1 MPKDINKLVGT
12 QAKAVPVKPKEI
24 GIDTTQNLS
33 NTILD
38 AADVSKLD
46 ISALEN
52 FSTVAQTREEV
63 YKLIDTMAQDDK
75 ISSILETYAE
85 DTVEPN
91 DSGKIVWVE
100 SNNEDCAKYI
110 SYLLED
116 LNVDKNMYGWAFKLC
131 KYGDLYLR
139 LYRESDYGTDL
150 LFGQESKEKKSLN
163 EDVNDKNT
171 DDNTLKE
178 DVNLKISRK
187 DDHFV
192 HYVEA
197 ISNPGEMFDLQKFG
211 KTMGFIKAPVSIQQI
226 YNSNSNIVNSYLNY
240 KMNKRD
246 VYVYDATEFVHACL
260 EDNSS
265 RTPEEVTIF
274 IDDKK
279 EGTEEVSSN
288 YTVKRGQSLLANS
301 FKIWRELT
309 LLENSVL
316 LNRITKSAIVR
327 ILSIDGG
334 DMSKEQVQ
342 NFIARLKEKI
352 EQKSAINV
360 GNSFAE
366 YTNPG
371 PMENII
377 YVPTHGTQGT
387 ITSSEIGGN
396 VDPKQLTDLDWFN
409 NGLYGSFRIPKAYFG
424 WTDDGAGFNG
434 GTSLSIL
441 SARYGKL
448 VKRIQNTLCQ
458 MITDIINIFLI
469 DKGLDSYVNDFTIRM
484 QSPITQEELDR
495 RENMRNR
502 IGVIGD
508 LMNQLGNAIPNEVIK
523 LKILKELLASSINS
537 PEVVSLIQE
546 QIDELENPETKT
558 EEKEEQKENPLPKPI
573 STSAPSESGIPEL
586 DIENNEESNET
597 SLENEVIEPIEG
609 EEGGEES
616 YLPTPD
622 ELNLDM
628 TNNGEF

>member
-12 QAKAVPVKPKEI
+12 QTKAVPVKQKEI

-46 ISALEN
+46 IAALEN
-52 FSTVAQTREEV
+52 FSAVSQTREEI

-91 DSGKIVWVE
+91 DDGKIVWVE
-100 SNNEDCAKYI
+100 SKDEDCAKYI

-116 LNVDKNMYGWAFKLC
+116 LNVDKNIYGWAFKLC

-150 LFGQESKEKKSLN
+150 LFGQEDKEKKSLN
-163 EDVNDKNT
+163 EDVN
-171 DDNTLKE
+171 
-178 DVNLKISRK
+178 LKISGK

-192 HYVEA
+192 HYVEVVP
-197 ISNPGEMFDLQKFG
+197 NPGEMFDLQKFG
-211 KTMGFIKAPVSIQQI
+211 KTMGYIQAPANIQQI
-226 YNSNSNIVNSYLNY
+226 YDKNSNLINSYLNY

-246 VYVYDATEFVHACL
+246 VNVFDATEFVHACL

-274 IDDKK
+274 IDEK
-279 EGTEEVSSN
+279 ENGGEEKSSN

-327 ILSIDGG
+327 ILTIDGG

-352 EQKSAINV
+352 EQKAALNID
-360 GNSFAE
+360 NSYAE

-387 ITSSEIGGN
+387 ITASTIGGD

-458 MITDIINIFLI
+458 MITDVINIFLI
-469 DKGLDSYVNDFTIRM
+469 DKNLDSYVNAFTIRM
-484 QSPITQEELDR
+484 QPPITQAELDR

-502 IGVIGD
+502 IGVVSD
-508 LMNQLGNAIPNEVIK
+508 VMNQLNAAIPDETIK
-523 LKILKELLASSINS
+523 LKILKELLSSSINN
-537 PEVVSLIQE
+537 PEVVTLIQE
-546 QIDELENPETKT
+546 QIDKLENTETPE
-558 EEKEEQKENPLPKPI
+558 EDEDNNKETPLPKPI
-573 STSAPSESGIPEL
+573 SSSAGPDNSSALDL
-586 DIENNEESNET
+586 DIEENHTEEPTET
-597 SLENEVIEPIEG
+597 ENEIIEPIEG

>member
-12 QAKAVPVKPKEI
+12 QTKAVPVKQKEI

-38 AADVSKLD
+38 AADTSKLD

-52 FSTVAQTREEV
+52 FSAVSQTREEV

-91 DSGKIVWVE
+91 DDGKIVWVE
-100 SNNEDCAKYI
+100 SKDEDCAKYI

-116 LNVDKNMYGWAFKLC
+116 LNVDKNIYGWAFKLC

-150 LFGQESKEKKSLN
+150 LFGQEGKEKKSLN
-163 EDVNDKNT
+163 EDVN
-171 DDNTLKE
+171 
-178 DVNLKISRK
+178 LKISGK

-192 HYVEA
+192 HYVEVVP
-197 ISNPGEMFDLQKFG
+197 NPGEMFDLQKFG
-211 KTMGFIKAPVSIQQI
+211 KTMGFIQAPANIQQI
-226 YNSNSNIVNSYLNY
+226 YDKNSNLMNSYLNY
-240 KMNKRD
+240 KMNRRD
-246 VYVYDATEFVHACL
+246 VNVFDATEFVHACL

-274 IDDKK
+274 IDEKDEDKV
-279 EGTEEVSSN
+279 GPSSN

-316 LNRITKSAIVR
+316 LNRITKSAIIR

-352 EQKSAINV
+352 EQKAAINV
-360 GNSFAE
+360 DNSYAE

-387 ITSSEIGGN
+387 ITASTIGGD

-469 DKGLDSYVNDFTIRM
+469 DKNLDSYVNAFTIRM
-484 QSPITQEELDR
+484 QPPITQAELDR

-502 IGVIGD
+502 IGVISD
-508 LMNQLGNAIPNEVIK
+508 LMNQLNASITDETIK
-523 LKILKELLASSINS
+523 LKILKELLSSSINN

-546 QIDELENPETKT
+546 QIDKLENSETPEEDEDKN
-558 EEKEEQKENPLPKPI
+558 KETPLPRPI
-573 STSAPSESGIPEL
+573 SSSAEPDNSPALDL
-586 DIENNEESNET
+586 DIEENPAEESTET
-597 SLENEVIEPIEG
+597 ENEIIEPIEG

>member
-12 QAKAVPVKPKEI
+12 QTKAVPVKPKEI

-38 AADVSKLD
+38 AADTSKLD
-46 ISALEN
+46 IAALEN
-52 FSTVAQTREEV
+52 FSAVSQTREEI

-91 DSGKIVWVE
+91 DDGKIVWVE
-100 SNNEDCAKYI
+100 SKDEDCAKYI

-116 LNVDKNMYGWAFKLC
+116 LNVDKNIYGWAFKLC

-150 LFGQESKEKKSLN
+150 LFGQKEKKSLN
-163 EDVNDKNT
+163 EDVN
-171 DDNTLKE
+171 
-178 DVNLKISRK
+178 LKISGK
-187 DDHFV
+187 DDHYV
-192 HYVEA
+192 HYVEVVP
-197 ISNPGEMFDLQKFG
+197 NPGEMFDLQKFG
-211 KTMGFIKAPVSIQQI
+211 KTMGYIQAPANIQQI
-226 YNSNSNIVNSYLNY
+226 YDKNSNLINSYLNY

-246 VYVYDATEFVHACL
+246 VNVFDATEFVHACL

-274 IDDKK
+274 IDEK
-279 EGTEEVSSN
+279 ENGGVEKSSN

-316 LNRITKSAIVR
+316 LNRITKSAIIR
-327 ILSIDGG
+327 ILTIDGG

-352 EQKSAINV
+352 EQKAALNID
-360 GNSFAE
+360 NSYAE

-387 ITSSEIGGN
+387 ITASTIGGD

-458 MITDIINIFLI
+458 MVTDVINIFLI
-469 DKGLDSYVNDFTIRM
+469 DKGLDSYVNAFTIRM
-484 QSPITQEELDR
+484 QPPITQAELDR

-502 IGVIGD
+502 IGVIND
-508 LMNQLGNAIPNEVIK
+508 LMSQLSNAITDETIK
-523 LKILKELLASSINS
+523 LKILKELLSSSINN

-546 QIDELENPETKT
+546 QIDKLENTETPEEDKDKD
-558 EEKEEQKENPLPKPI
+558 KETPLPKPI
-573 STSAPSESGIPEL
+573 SSSAGPDNSSALDL
-586 DIENNEESNET
+586 DIEENPTEESTET
-597 SLENEVIEPIEG
+597 ENEIIEPIEG